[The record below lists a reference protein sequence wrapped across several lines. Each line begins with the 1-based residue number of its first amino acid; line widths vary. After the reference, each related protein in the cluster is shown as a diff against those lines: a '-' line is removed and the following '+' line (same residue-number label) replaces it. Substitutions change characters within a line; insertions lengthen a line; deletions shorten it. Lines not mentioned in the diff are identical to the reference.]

1 MSAWAHHFD
10 RRCWFLLRW
19 WKRSR
24 SSRAGERESRAA
36 LRMAGLRVT
45 GRVVEA
51 SGGWAIL
58 MWDGFVGGMWL
69 RGSGFNGTFFWV
81 CKSWLLGAVGVDV

>member
-1 MSAWAHHFD
+1 MAE
-10 RRCWFLLRW
+10 LRA
-19 WKRSR
+19 S
-24 SSRAGERESRAA
+24 
-36 LRMAGLRVT
+36 GLRVA
-45 GRVVEA
+45 GRVVEP

-69 RGSGFNGTFFWV
+69 RGSGFNGTFFWL

>member
-24 SSRAGERESRAA
+24 SSRAGESESMAELRAS
-36 LRMAGLRVT
+36 GLRVA
-45 GRVVEA
+45 GRVVGP

-69 RGSGFNGTFFWV
+69 RGSGFNGTFFWL